1 MSSTA
6 ENNKRIARNSLL
18 LYFRMFI
25 VMCIQLYTSRIILK
39 TLGVVDFG
47 IYGVVGGIVT
57 MFAFLNGALGSATSR
72 YFTFELGKGNLEKLR
87 KVFCLSVVNHIII
100 AIIILLLSETVGLW
114 FLYEKMV
121 IPTERMY
128 AALWVFHISVLTAC
142 FSLTQVPYTAAIIA
156 HERMGIYAYVGLVE
170 VILKLAVVYAIT
182 YSPIDKLI
190 FYAISLFILQVTVM
204 MIYRFY
210 CIRSYNECHFKLY
223 KDKQL
228 SKEML
233 QYASYDLIGNASVM
247 VQGQGLNIILNMF
260 AGPVANAARAIA
272 FQVQG
277 AVTQF
282 SNNFMTA
289 VRPQIIKYYAQNDIE
304 NMMKL
309 VYQSSILCYVL
320 LLMLILPLS
329 LRIDYILKLWL
340 GNYPDYTPSFT
351 ILVLINTLISAFRN
365 PRTTI
370 FHATG
375 NIKLSNIITGGI
387 LCCSFPIGYILM
399 RLNYHPNFI
408 FGGMVFTTIMADISN
423 LLILKRYIKYSIKKF
438 LIKVHI
444 PCIAITSLSI
454 IPIFICHHLL
464 SETFINLINLI
475 LITIIIISFT
485 TFYLGLK
492 KEVRKKY
499 LVMAKEKIWKSL
511 H

>member
-1 MSSTA
+1 MSTIA

-18 LYFRMFI
+18 LYIRMFI
-25 VMCIQLYTSRIILK
+25 VMCIQLYTSRIILQ

-57 MFAFLNGALGSATSR
+57 MFTFLNGALGSATSR

-114 FLYEKMV
+114 FLYEKMI

-247 VQGQGLNIILNMF
+247 AQGQGLNIILNMF
-260 AGPVANAARAIA
+260 AGPIANAARAIA
-272 FQVQG
+272 FQIQG

-282 SNNFMTA
+282 SNNFITA

-309 VYQSSILCYVL
+309 VKQSSIFTYI
-320 LLMLILPLS
+320 LMLMIILPIS
-329 LRIDYILKLWL
+329 LEIKKILQLWL
-340 GNYPDYTPSFT
+340 VKFPDYTIPFT
-351 ILVLINTLISAFRN
+351 ILVLITSLLNAFRN
-365 PRTTI
+365 PRITI

-375 NIKLSNIITGGI
+375 NIKLSNIITGSV
-387 LCCSFPIGYILM
+387 LCLALPIGYVLM
-399 RLNYHPNFI
+399 RLGFSPISI
-408 FGGMVFTTIMADISN
+408 FWGMLVCTIIADITN
-423 LLILKRYIKYSIKKF
+423 LLILKKYIKYSITQFVLTVHLKCLLF
-438 LIKVHI
+438 TLIVLVLVYPIHYYLNEGI
-444 PCIAITSLSI
+444 VRLCIVILS
-454 IPIFICHHLL
+454 
-464 SETFINLINLI
+464 SV
-475 LITIIIISFT
+475 IISFVT
-485 TFYLGLK
+485 SWFFFIPTDIK
-492 KEVRKKY
+492 KRIISKYKK
-499 LVMAKEKIWKSL
+499 
-511 H
+511 